1 MATEIPNLWN
11 LELGQPQ
18 TPTPVSVLRKQATSL
33 GELTG
38 GMVVGKV
45 ETVSTRNTINH
56 RFSLFAPLLSY
67 SYPLFSVTHDGVH
80 LYPVKISG
88 TGGGLDYHVEAE
100 DYPSFVNEI
109 RAILSDEGVKE
120 AIEALVAQSRE

>member
-1 MATEIPNLWN
+1 MATDIPNLWKLD
-11 LELGQPQ
+11 LEPPQ
-18 TPTPVSVLRKQATSL
+18 TPTPVSVLRKQAQSL
-33 GELTG
+33 GELTK

-45 ETVSTRNTINH
+45 ETVSGKDTITH
-56 RFSLFAPLLSY
+56 RFSLYAPLLAY
-67 SYPLFSVTHDGVH
+67 SYPLFSVAHDGVH

-88 TGGGLDYHVEAE
+88 TRARLDYSAEAS

-120 AIEALVAQSRE
+120 AIVALVAQSRE